1 MLLATGEDMK
11 SGPAISSKVGFLMAC
26 TRPQKWP
33 LPFPRS
39 RNQRPPGQD
48 SSFMGKGVPSGVSL
62 YGPSCS
68 SSAVNVRSRDART
81 RTSSLTD
88 NDKLSIPGRVR
99 VMFTSSVKGITFRTA
114 VLFSLGAVLDAPQL
128 MTPKAR
134 IGARPFVERPD
145 GFRVGAIEH
154 AAAVAARVDETGLAE
169 HAKVLRDGRLLE
181 LQAVHDV
188 PDPTLRERKKVENL
202 SPTWLGDGVE
212 SVGSG
217 GGARHG

>member
-11 SGPAISSKVGFLMAC
+11 SGPASSSKVGFLMAC

-81 RTSSLTD
+81 RISSFTD
-88 NDKLSIPGRVR
+88 SNKLSIPGRVR
-99 VMFTSSVKGITFRTA
+99 VMFVSFVNSIGFQAA
-114 VLFSLGAVLDAPQL
+114 VLVSLGALLDAAQL
-128 MTPKAR
+128 MTPETLK
-134 IGARPFVERPD
+134 GPRPLVERPD
-145 GFRVGAIEH
+145 GVRVGAIEH
-154 AAAVAARVDETGLAE
+154 AAPLAAYLDQADFAK
-169 HAKVLRDGRLLE
+169 HAKVL
-181 LQAVHDV
+181 
-188 PDPTLRERKKVENL
+188 
-202 SPTWLGDGVE
+202 
-212 SVGSG
+212 
-217 GGARHG
+217 